1 MARRE
6 MSKVLAATMLG
17 TMDTAALLPIIAF

>member
-17 TMDTAALLPIIAF
+17 TMDPAALLPII